1 MGFIMLFKVL
11 GDGEWKCILYTRLQK
26 RLPNSFIRCL
36 NSAPL
41 KLNSHGFKKVHLHG
55 MHLLVMS
62 KAPIAYS
69 LASFI
74 DLLN

>member
-1 MGFIMLFKVL
+1 MGFIMLLKVL
-11 GDGEWKCILYTRLQK
+11 RDGAWKCTLYTHLQK

-36 NSAPL
+36 NGVPL
-41 KLNSHGFKKVHLHG
+41 KLSSQGFKKLHLHG